1 MSLSVHVQS
10 LRAVNTTLVQNLRLT
25 VPAGVIHTVMG
36 ASGSGKS
43 SLLSAICGTLNPGL
57 TFDGSIHLNGQR
69 IDLLPT
75 EQRRVGIL
83 FQEDLL
89 FAHMSVRENLLFAL
103 PAAPKAERQKREDK
117 VRQSLQDLEMTPFA
131 DADPATL
138 SGGQRARVA
147 LMRALLAE
155 PLALLLDEP
164 FSKLDAALRARMRD
178 FVFKLV
184 VSRNL
189 PVLLVTHDDADIADT
204 SHVTRLPVP

>member
-1 MSLSVHVQS
+1 MSLSVQVHS

-43 SLLSAICGTLNPGL
+43 SLLSAICGTLNAGL
-57 TFDGSIHLNGQR
+57 TFEGTIHLNGQR

-75 EQRRVGIL
+75 EQRRIGIL

-89 FAHMSVRENLLFAL
+89 FVHMSVRENLLFAL
-103 PAAPKAERQKREDK
+103 PAAPKAQRQQREDK
-117 VRQSLQDLEMTPFA
+117 VRQGLQDLEMTAFA

-155 PLALLLDEP
+155 PQALLLDEP

-189 PVLLVTHDDADIADT
+189 PVLLVTHDDADIADAV
-204 SHVTRLPVP
+204 HVTRLPVL